1 MAIDWLDVGFNIVI
15 GLVILCIMI
24 YIGFQIK
31 KVIDKQMKDKGDEEL
46 DEMLKIQNL
55 IKKK

>member
-1 MAIDWLDVGFNIVI
+1 MAIDWLDVGFNLVI
-15 GLVILCIMI
+15 GLVILGIMI
-24 YIGFQIK
+24 YVGWQVKQTIE
-31 KVIDKQMKDKGDEEL
+31 KQMKKKGDEEL

>member
-1 MAIDWLDVGFNIVI
+1 MVDWLDVGFNLVI

-24 YIGFQIK
+24 YVGWQIK
-31 KVIDKQMKDKGDEEL
+31 KVIEKQMKKKGDEEL
-46 DEMLKIQNL
+46 DQMLKIQNL